1 MSDQRNPELGQWFT
15 PAWAAEGII
24 DQEFSWLKP
33 GHTVVEPSC
42 GDGAFLCA
50 IPQGVRAV
58 GVEIDPVQAA
68 LARRHSGREIL
79 VGDFTSVPLAHL
91 GQVHA
96 VIGNPPFQSDLVAS
110 FLTRCHEILEEGGTA
125 GFILPAYILQTSSKV
140 ETFAQQFS
148 IQQQLL
154 PRNLFPGLK
163 LPLVFA
169 KFVKEE
175 HRQLFGFLL
184 YEQAQEIR
192 RMAADTRKALEE
204 TRVSGSVWRHVL
216 VDTLQAL
223 GGAAPLQ
230 AIYDRMQGKRP
241 TANAKW
247 KEKVRQTLGR
257 HPEVFLR
264 TGQGLYSLAA

>member
-1 MSDQRNPELGQWFT
+1 MEQRNPDLGQWFT

-50 IPQGVRAV
+50 ISPDIRAV
-58 GVEIDPVQAA
+58 GVEIDPIQAT
-68 LARRHSGREIL
+68 LAKSHSGRDVI
-79 VGDFTSVPLAHL
+79 VGDFTEVPLGHL
-91 GQVHA
+91 GKVHA

-110 FLTRCHEILEEGGTA
+110 FLSRCHEILDEGGTA

-140 ETFAQQFS
+140 ETYAKQFS

-169 KFVKEE
+169 KFIKEE

-184 YEQAQEIR
+184 YEQCQEIR
-192 RMAADTRKALEE
+192 RLDAATRKSLEAS
-204 TRVSGSVWRHVL
+204 RVAGSVWRHVL
-216 VDTLQAL
+216 VDTLKTL
-223 GGAAPLQ
+223 GGSAPLQ
-230 AIYDRMQGKRP
+230 AIYERMQGRQP
-241 TANAKW
+241 TENAKW
-247 KEKVRQTLGR
+247 KEKVRQTLSR
-257 HPEVFLR
+257 YPDSFAR
-264 TGQGLYSLAA
+264 TGQGQYALLH